1 MLLIYILT
9 FVPTRNLF
17 TLITNKDPMKFKYDK
32 EADTYWVD
40 RKKKLE
46 PMDKQY

>member
-9 FVPTRNLF
+9 FVPTKIYF
-17 TLITNKDPMKFKYDK
+17 IITNKDPMKIKYDK
-32 EADTYWVD
+32 EVDTYWVD